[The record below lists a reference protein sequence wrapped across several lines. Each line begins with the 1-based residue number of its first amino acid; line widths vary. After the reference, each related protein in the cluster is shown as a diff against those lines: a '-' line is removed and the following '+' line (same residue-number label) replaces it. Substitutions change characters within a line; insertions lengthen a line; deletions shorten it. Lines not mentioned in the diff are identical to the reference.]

1 MLEIQ
6 IFSMSMV
13 LYTVFASVVLGIVII
28 VYMSNTSSK
37 DSGVVDD
44 LVLGTRQNNADGY
57 TGTIDKQRY
66 LGEVAVC
73 TTDLRPAGTVII
85 DSGKLLDVVS
95 EGNFIKKG
103 TTVKI
108 INVDGSRIL
117 VRQIQEIVA
126 SSQQLGAVGK
136 FKHSEFACR

>member
-37 DSGVVDD
+37 DSGVIDD
-44 LVLGTRQNNADGY
+44 LVLGTRQNNSDGY

-117 VRQIQEIVA
+117 VRQI
-126 SSQQLGAVGK
+126 
-136 FKHSEFACR
+136 